1 MGWGGKEAMPNQ
13 GEIYIPEPKTLPNRK
28 MITQRGQLLQQ
39 QDDRPTAGLQTK
51 QSFEKATNKESST
64 TSNHKTQ

>member
-1 MGWGGKEAMPNQ
+1 MPNQ

-51 QSFEKATNKESST
+51 QSFERA
-64 TSNHKTQ
+64 KTKSQALPL